1 MRSKEVKDLSLRPQG
16 RLQPDF
22 HIPGV
27 AAALFAICLLVNV
40 VGTMLMT
47 QNGISSDAVIGS
59 WTVLWILVGT
69 FLLFSLKIA
78 SQWEKAVVLRLGKF
92 HRLAGPGSFWV
103 FPIVDTLA
111 NWIDHRVMV
120 TPFSAEKTLTKDT
133 VPVDVDAVLFW
144 VVWDAEKAALE
155 VADYRAAIAWAAQTA
170 LREIIGQSVLAD
182 ILVGRAKMDADL
194 QKIIDE
200 RTTPWG
206 ITVQSVEIR
215 DVIIPPDLEDAMSRQ
230 AQAERERQSRIILGE
245 SEEQIAASF
254 AEASKAYIH
263 NPTALHLRAMNMLF
277 EGLKEKG
284 ALVIVPSSA
293 IDTMNLGGLSGM
305 VSLAQQNLPPEK
317 ENKGI
322 LPASHRDGDPSPSPP
337 LSRNYYNESLNYLPG
352 TCAGRDHFP
361 HRLPASQTGLPFGR
375 PGHPGRGEYPAGHQ
389 RRGLPGLLA
398 GLQPG
403 YDYRHPRVAIHRPG
417 SPAPKSQRQVRL
429 LSRRGTRTLEQQGLC
444 GVPPELQV

>member
-1 MRSKEVKDLSLRPQG
+1 MSPIAALKESSQRLQG
-16 RLQPDF
+16 RLKPDL
-22 HIPGV
+22 HISGV
-27 AAALFAICLLVNV
+27 AGVLFAICLLINT
-40 VGTMLMT
+40 VGMILMT
-47 QNGISSDAVIGS
+47 QKGIMSDTLAGV
-59 WTVLWILVGT
+59 WNVAWIFLGT
-69 FLLFSLKIA
+69 FFLLSLKIA

-92 HRLAGPGSFWV
+92 HKLAGPGAFWV
-103 FPIVDTLA
+103 LPVIDTLA

-182 ILVGRAKMDADL
+182 ILVGRAKMDAEL

-230 AQAERERQSRIILGE
+230 AQAERERQARVILGE
-245 SEEQIAASF
+245 SEMQIAASF

-305 VSLAQQNLPPEK
+305 VSLAQQNLPKADK
-317 ENKGI
+317 E
-322 LPASHRDGDPSPSPP
+322 
-337 LSRNYYNESLNYLPG
+337 
-352 TCAGRDHFP
+352 
-361 HRLPASQTGLPFGR
+361 
-375 PGHPGRGEYPAGHQ
+375 
-389 RRGLPGLLA
+389 
-398 GLQPG
+398 
-403 YDYRHPRVAIHRPG
+403 
-417 SPAPKSQRQVRL
+417 
-429 LSRRGTRTLEQQGLC
+429 
-444 GVPPELQV
+444 